1 MKITSY
7 VSIAQGSVECFFSS
21 SYQIPEWYLL
31 YSHKCVCPLNTAHSN
46 IALFFFEQKY
56 KYGEI
61 LLMILT
67 RVEFSIIQMDWIGF
81 GVILKPDMFMG

>member
-1 MKITSY
+1 M
-7 VSIAQGSVECFFSS
+7 
-21 SYQIPEWYLL
+21 
-31 YSHKCVCPLNTAHSN
+31 CPLNTAHSN